1 MEFNFWNAIR
11 QIRFIHRF
19 KIELDLEIHFQNE
32 SLIHFLQMAI
42 SIIQWLHQNL
52 INEFHS
58 SCKVFIPQI
67 KCQVKIEFF
76 LTFTHQWMQHLKQRR
91 ICRNYNLIVQIY
103 WLYLF
108 LIIATT
114 KLLWQMMEYPFSRI
128 IYSWSFSRSTYFV
141 IFCCQPRKLF

>member
-52 INEFHS
+52 INEFQS
-58 SCKVFIPQI
+58 SCKVFIIQN
-67 KCQVKIEFF
+67 KCQVKIVFF
-76 LTFTHQWMQHLKQRR
+76 LTFMYQWMQHWKQRK
-91 ICRNYNLIVQIY
+91 IFSNYNSIVQIHQEH
-103 WLYLF
+103 WLALF
-108 LIIATT
+108 VSYNSNYKIALTNDG
-114 KLLWQMMEYPFSRI
+114 
-128 IYSWSFSRSTYFV
+128 IYF
-141 IFCCQPRKLF
+141 